1 VSKKPEVKEFNAMRT
16 GQQKAETIHLLS
28 PSGEVVT
35 VGTHADLVYDEVHTV
50 TEGVDGENVKRHT
63 EIEQGEPYA
72 LATRFTSYGSSALSE
87 VLLGST
93 DHLATALKAGWSVI
107 DADKAQ
113 SIRDEAA
120 KVKAAEDAKAQEER
134 SVQAAKQAEEIAAQ
148 NKVDIELLTEAFSK
162 TPKVLE
168 IFTRRFG
175 LIEQKQKIATLQK
188 K

>member
-1 VSKKPEVKEFNAMRT
+1 MPDVKDRPQVKEFKALRT

-28 PSGEVVT
+28 PSGEIVD
-35 VGTHADLVYDEVHTV
+35 VGTHADVVYDETHTI
-50 TEGVDGENVKRHT
+50 TEEVDGDHVKRHT

-72 LATRFTSYGSSALSE
+72 LAARFTSFGSSALSE

-120 KVKAAEDAKAQEER
+120 KAKASEDAKTQEER
-134 SVQAAKQAEEIAAQ
+134 QAQAAKQAEEIAAQ
-148 NKVDIELLTEAFSK
+148 NKADNEALFKAFAKTPEVAELLA
-162 TPKVLE
+162 
-168 IFTRRFG
+168 RRLG
-175 LIEQKQKIATLQK
+175 LN
-188 K
+188 